1 MGEFCSCDKRDWSSM
16 GISGR
21 ANKGS
26 YIMEIQWDS
35 VGTPLRSSFNCHII
49 EVGIKI
55 FTESLK

>member
-1 MGEFCSCDKRDWSSM
+1 MGELCSCDKCDWGST

-35 VGTPLRSSFNCHII
+35 VGTISSLNCHII

-55 FTESLK
+55 FIESLK